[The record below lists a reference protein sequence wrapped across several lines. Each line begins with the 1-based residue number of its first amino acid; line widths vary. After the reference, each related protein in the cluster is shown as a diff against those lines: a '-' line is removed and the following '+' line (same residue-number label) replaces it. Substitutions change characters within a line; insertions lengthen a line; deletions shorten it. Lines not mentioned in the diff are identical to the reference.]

1 MFTPV
6 TLQSCEPRVVACES
20 GKTPWAS
27 GLAAGSR
34 AREHDDEHRR
44 HRPPKGS
51 RIRGAV
57 AGLTKQGNAWCSA
70 SARMDTNGCLD
81 RPLHPGPWIPRR
93 TGACGSVHGIA
104 HACGNG
110 ASVSR
115 CVCVCAGA
123 VSRPLDRRGC
133 LHDPSQT
140 SYPPGNQDFQCVK
153 VSKCQ
158 ARICRRLA
166 HNGQWRNP
174 SADVQQRIKGRRL
187 HAQISRGLRRVAGL
201 ARWRAR
207 PEGAWVG

>member
-20 GKTPWAS
+20 GKTSWAS

-115 CVCVCAGA
+115 CVCVC
-123 VSRPLDRRGC
+123 VRRRSKPPTG
-133 LHDPSQT
+133 QT
-140 SYPPGNQDFQCVK
+140 
-153 VSKCQ
+153 
-158 ARICRRLA
+158 
-166 HNGQWRNP
+166 
-174 SADVQQRIKGRRL
+174 
-187 HAQISRGLRRVAGL
+187 RVL
-201 ARWRAR
+201 ARPITNIQSRLSMCEGLKMPGEDMSAPGTQRAMA
-207 PEGAWVG
+207 ESW